1 MAVDFASDRE
11 ECSSDYRTAGG
22 GDGLEAEPS
31 DIERRRARWPSY
43 DPSMAVRMVH
53 GQWLHLLPRD
63 AYSEK
68 LFVFR
73 RQHIGLLLALA
84 RISLARE
91 GSPGLAVDVGA
102 NVGYT
107 AAWLAMRSDVRHL
120 IAVEPNPTLVPL
132 LERNLGAR
140 GTVVHAVA
148 TRESGRSE
156 FPLNGIDSSWSGF
169 GNPSGMEFRLEQ
181 VPAVALDELVGEDD
195 RVELL
200 KIDVEGHECEV
211 LDGATGVLQ
220 RCSPVIVIE
229 VNKNQEG
236 ILERLNEIV
245 GSSSRRYDSFVADA
259 DGFLRPVS
267 IDAGE
272 IAANDLILV
281 PEWAVVRVD

>member
-1 MAVDFASDRE
+1 
-11 ECSSDYRTAGG
+11 
-22 GDGLEAEPS
+22 
-31 DIERRRARWPSY
+31 
-43 DPSMAVRMVH
+43 MVH

-63 AYSEK
+63 AYSQKLFSQK

-102 NVGYT
+102 NIGYT
-107 AAWLAMRSDVRHL
+107 AAWLAMRRDVRHV

-140 GTVVHAVA
+140 GTGIHAVA

-181 VPAVALDELVGEDD
+181 VPAVALGELVGEDD
-195 RVELL
+195 SVELL

-211 LDGATGVLQ
+211 LGGATQLLA

-229 VNKNQEG
+229 VNKHQG
-236 ILERLNEIV
+236 RVLAGLRDIV
-245 GSSSRRYDSFVADA
+245 SHSAHEYGAFVADC
-259 DGFLRPVS
+259 DGFFRPVS
-267 IDAGE
+267 LDDEEVG
-272 IAANDLILV
+272 ANDFILI
-281 PEWAVVRVD
+281 PNWAEARVG